1 MATNYNII
9 ETVQASAADIV
20 LAGDGQLSI
29 KGAPVIPLKLSN
41 LGAKVA
47 AAAAVARV
55 QTITITTTPA
65 ANTRYAFIVVQ
76 KIGNNVM
83 TRTISVKTPAGNY
96 TSSVISNQ
104 FKTQLESNGLEMT
117 ASVGGTSDSVTTITA
132 AAGYEVYSISAV
144 ENTTAAVSTA
154 GSYAIGLGSVLNAS
168 GLEGFTAANYYDA
181 YPVIIGQKIIV
192 DGGARRDV
200 GTTPYTVYVN
210 IGTDAS
216 SPSATSALVSVGY
229 SNVARGFNV
238 NAGVAVPT
246 QAAITASIT
255 GAADLAALKPVLNTF
270 LPKIGVDEFNQRTSG

>member
-192 DGGARRDV
+192 DGGARQDV

-210 IGTDAS
+210 IGTNAA

-229 SNVARGFNV
+229 SNVARGYVV
-238 NAGVAVPT
+238 NAGVAVAT
-246 QAAITASIT
+246 QAAT
-255 GAADLAALKPVLNTF
+255 LAAIAASTTVANLVAA
-270 LPKIGVDEFNQRTSG
+270 LPAAAQIGIDDFNQRTSG